1 MKRIR
6 KDNVSVGDYFL
17 DEALESYYSLTKKT
31 IREYVDEL
39 GRYCRYK
46 SIVGQVFDGTVLD
59 DRSRLIDLYDSCL
72 IQDAHLKSVIET
84 LESNMIGE
92 RYMLANHEGEK
103 WIRNDKETEK
113 IQGSQFEKIIKAIL
127 EKVTYGYS
135 CIEIVN
141 KVNPETGRLVEVN
154 SIERRNIL
162 PNQHR
167 VVKRVRQWNPGWDL
181 DNEQYRHNYILFND
195 GELGLFSATTP
206 LILAKKFTIANWVNF
221 AHTYGQPI
229 IHGKTGSEDPGSRNR
244 LAGAI
249 ANAAQKKVLVT
260 GKDDEVDIKTFTMS
274 NSEQIYDKL
283 QAVTKSE
290 ISNLI
295 LGSESMAGETQSYV
309 GSTKA
314 HEEILR
320 TRLKKYRRIVENE
333 MNEKVLPVLKY
344 WGIIAQDVFFK
355 YSKQMEMSEENKI
368 KLYDML
374 TDKYEISGETINDE
388 FGVQV
393 GNQIVRNG
401 YSGGSSF
408 SEESDY
414 DEDGHRMSDE
424 EYFKRYGHHRD
435 SNGRVNFL

>member
-1 MKRIR
+1 MQTC
-6 KDNVSVGDYFL
+6 D
-17 DEALESYYSLTKKT
+17 
-31 IREYVDEL
+31 
-39 GRYCRYK
+39 
-46 SIVGQVFDGTVLD
+46 
-59 DRSRLIDLYDSCL
+59 
-72 IQDAHLKSVIET
+72 
-84 LESNMIGE
+84 
-92 RYMLANHEGEK
+92 
-103 WIRNDKETEK
+103 WIK
-113 IQGSQFEKIIKAIL
+113 
-127 EKVTYGYS
+127 
-135 CIEIVN
+135 
-141 KVNPETGRLVEVN
+141 
-154 SIERRNIL
+154 
-162 PNQHR
+162 H
-167 VVKRVRQWNPGWDL
+167 
-181 DNEQYRHNYILFND
+181 
-195 GELGLFSATTP
+195 
-206 LILAKKFTIANWVNF
+206 
-221 AHTYGQPI
+221 
-229 IHGKTGSEDPGSRNR
+229 
-244 LAGAI
+244 
-249 ANAAQKKVLVT
+249 QKKVLVT

-401 YSGGSSF
+401 YSGLLLLLSF
-408 SEESDY
+408 LW
-414 DEDGHRMSDE
+414 
-424 EYFKRYGHHRD
+424 
-435 SNGRVNFL
+435 V